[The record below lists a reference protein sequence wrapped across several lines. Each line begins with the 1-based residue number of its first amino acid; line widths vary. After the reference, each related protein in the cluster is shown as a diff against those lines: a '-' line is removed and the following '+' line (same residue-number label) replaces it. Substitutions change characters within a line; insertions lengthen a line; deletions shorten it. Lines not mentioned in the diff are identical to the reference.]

1 MRWVMVVIA
10 LAGAVGLTS
19 GCSSRKPALGTPT
32 GEQEASA
39 PAAPAASQ
47 TGQVTKMT
55 FKITSSAF
63 QDNARI
69 PTRYTGDG
77 ANVSP
82 PLAWEKPPE
91 GTASLALIMDD
102 PDAPRG
108 TFTHWV
114 LYGLSAARTDLPEAL
129 PPRDT
134 LPEVGG
140 AKQGMNDAGKIGY
153 FGPAPPRGPVHHYH
167 FKLYALDAQLNLP
180 PRARKADLEKAMQGH
195 IKAEARLIGTY
206 SR

>member
-1 MRWVMVVIA
+1 MR
-10 LAGAVGLTS
+10 
-19 GCSSRKPALGTPT
+19 C
-32 GEQEASA
+32 
-39 PAAPAASQ
+39 AAPATLGAFILLCAGCASRTPAPTAPSGTARAGAPGTPPAAQ
-47 TGQVTKMT
+47 TGQVTRMT
-55 FKITSSAF
+55 FRIASSAF

-82 PLAWEKPPE
+82 PLSWDKPPE

-114 LYGLSAARTDLPEAL
+114 LYGLSPARTDLPEAL
-129 PPRDT
+129 PTRDT

-140 AKQGMNDAGKIGY
+140 AKQGMNDAGKVGY

-180 PRARKADLEKAMQGH
+180 ARARKADVEKAMPGH
-195 IKAEARLIGTY
+195 ILAEARLVGTY

>member
-1 MRWVMVVIA
+1 
-10 LAGAVGLTS
+10 
-19 GCSSRKPALGTPT
+19 
-32 GEQEASA
+32 
-39 PAAPAASQ
+39 
-47 TGQVTKMT
+47 MT
-55 FKITSSAF
+55 FKMTSSAF

-77 ANVSP
+77 ANVSL
-82 PLAWEKPPE
+82 PLAWDKPPE
-91 GTASLALIMDD
+91 GTGSLALIVDD

-129 PPRDT
+129 PTRDT

-140 AKQGMNDAGKIGY
+140 AKQGTNDAGKIGY

-167 FKLYALDAQLNLP
+167 FRLYALDARLNLAA
-180 PRARKADLEKAMQGH
+180 RARKADVEKAMQGH
-195 IKAEARLIGTY
+195 IVAEARLIGTY